1 MQQMRNTTPLVACLL
16 IRKAKQREEVR
27 VKVGTCYKVRVK
39 VGSYYKVRVKVGAYE
54 HKQQ

>member
-1 MQQMRNTTPLVACLL
+1 MRNTTPLVACLL

-39 VGSYYKVRVKVGAYE
+39 IGSYYKVRVKVGAYE